1 MWQSLDANMS
11 GFMRAVEKSLTSNRR
26 EAIIKGSIIPSFS
39 KCLKTAIVVG
49 GVAFV
54 NPIAGLITA
63 MGMFGASKYLNRR
76 ERQLIYDEI
85 DTELKVVE
93 KELQLAENDGNMKK
107 YRFLLQYQKKL
118 ARERQRIKYG
128 LKVHGRD
135 IPGVTGSG
143 DD

>member
-1 MWQSLDANMS
+1 
-11 GFMRAVEKSLTSNRR
+11 
-26 EAIIKGSIIPSFS
+26 
-39 KCLKTAIVVG
+39 
-49 GVAFV
+49 
-54 NPIAGLITA
+54 
-63 MGMFGASKYLNRR
+63 
-76 ERQLIYDEI
+76 
-85 DTELKVVE
+85 
-93 KELQLAENDGNMKK
+93 MKK

>member
-1 MWQSLDANMS
+1 M
-11 GFMRAVEKSLTSNRR
+11 
-26 EAIIKGSIIPSFS
+26 
-39 KCLKTAIVVG
+39 
-49 GVAFV
+49 
-54 NPIAGLITA
+54 
-63 MGMFGASKYLNRR
+63 
-76 ERQLIYDEI
+76 IYDEI